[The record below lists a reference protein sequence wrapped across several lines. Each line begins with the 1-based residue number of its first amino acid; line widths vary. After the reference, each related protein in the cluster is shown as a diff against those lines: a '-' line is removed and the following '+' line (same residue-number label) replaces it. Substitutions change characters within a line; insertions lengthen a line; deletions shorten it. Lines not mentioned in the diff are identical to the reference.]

1 MLKNIVIFCT
11 VLLFAQFSQPV
22 FSADLATVPLEHEIY
37 PFLDSMITKGYLP
50 LELMSTKPI
59 TRKQVAEALDRIV
72 RKKNR
77 KKISLTKTEE
87 EHLEKFIKLFTLEF
101 SDKRKADYLLSLTG
115 NNYEI
120 NFDPGIKQETFL
132 TYSNSNDGT
141 TLVSIYPLF
150 FGEITDNFA
159 FVTDFGAGILVDGE
173 GYEKRP
179 GEFQYSTGELEQLT
193 TIEAYGSYG
202 WRNLYIQL
210 GKDDVWWGPG
220 HNGSLILSDNTGSKD
235 LLKFYAK
242 PRYIKFTA
250 LVAELRERKRPI
262 YIGDERLIWEGQKY
276 LYAHR
281 LETTLFDK
289 INLGI
294 YEAVVAPRLDI
305 GYVNPFTVYLISLRM
320 TEYGKGGGHG
330 YYADNFLMGG
340 DVTVNIFP
348 GLQVYGEFLLDDYQ
362 PQKGLFSR
370 NWDNKF
376 GVMFGTHY
384 TFRDLDLRAEYA
396 FVNQYAYTHEFPS
409 ITSYTDRG
417 EVIGH
422 KVGPDSDD
430 FWVNLTYWLNSKVLL
445 SLAYEIERHGETSI
459 DEPHEPDF
467 SDEWV
472 FLSGVIETTNSLDLR
487 GQYNVIGD
495 YLLELR
501 YKYSYISNVSNK
513 LGLEDD
519 KHQIMFATKYRF

>member
-1 MLKNIVIFCT
+1 MIFCI
-11 VLLFAQFSQPV
+11 VLLFVQFLQSA

-59 TRKQVAEALDRIV
+59 TRRQAAEALDKIV
-72 RKKNR
+72 RKENR

-87 EHLEKFIKLFTLEF
+87 EHLEKFINLFTLEF
-101 SDKRKADYLLSLTG
+101 SDKKKADYLLSLTG
-115 NNYEI
+115 NNCEI
-120 NFDPGIKQETFL
+120 NFDPSIKQETFL
-132 TYSNSNDGT
+132 TYSDFNDST
-141 TLVSIYPLF
+141 ILVSVRPLF

-159 FVTDFGAGILVDGE
+159 FVTDLGEGILVNDD

-179 GEFQYSTGELEQLT
+179 GEFQYSVGELELVT
-193 TIEAYGSYG
+193 EIKAYGSYG
-202 WRNLYIQL
+202 WQNLYIQL
-210 GKDDVWWGPG
+210 GKDSVWWGPG
-220 HNGSLILSDNTGSKD
+220 HNSSLILSDNTGPKD

-242 PRYIKFTA
+242 TRFVKFTA

-262 YIGDERLIWEGQKY
+262 YIENERLIWEGQKY

-289 INLGI
+289 VNLGI
-294 YEAVVAPRLDI
+294 YEAIVASRLDI
-305 GYVNPFTVYLISLRM
+305 GYVNPFTIYSFART

-330 YYADNFLMGG
+330 YYGDNCFLGG
-340 DVTVNIFP
+340 DVTVNILH
-348 GLQVYGEFLLDDYQ
+348 GLQAYGELLVDDYQ
-362 PQKGLFSR
+362 SHKGLFSR

-376 GVMFGTHY
+376 GIMLGTHY
-384 TFRDLDLRAEYA
+384 SFRDWDLRAEYA
-396 FVNQYAYTHEFPS
+396 FVNQYTYTHEFPS
-409 ITSYTDRG
+409 ITSYTDQG
-417 EVIGH
+417 DVIGH
-422 KVGPDSDD
+422 KIGPDSDD
-430 FWVNLTYWLNSKVLL
+430 FWFNLTYWLNSKIWL

-459 DEPHEPDF
+459 DEPHKSNS

-501 YKYSYISNVSNK
+501 YKYK
-513 LGLEDD
+513 EC
-519 KHQIMFATKYRF
+519 